1 MAMTRITITAGI
13 ARSLVLVSDKAKAR
27 FLDSLVH
34 AARLETRGV
43 LLPADLRAIRCAE
56 KEARELE
63 TAALWHRE
71 TDGRVIILE
80 AFEDEPAGVD
90 EKNGEHDAAQYAS
103 PGALRQ
109 RRWRDKVRRLG
120 DVTRDVTRDASE
132 TLGET
137 PRDVTAETHLPQSP
151 SGSFLSDP
159 NSPDP
164 ESSPAISSDPKDLKA
179 SARDSET
186 RANVLAVFL
195 VWQAAFSPKAKL
207 DKQRDARIRARLREG
222 YSVEQLQ
229 QAIINARND
238 PHLMGE
244 TNGQKYTGLK
254 TLLRDAEQVERLMTL
269 TSRPVAPAPR
279 NGFRRHDDAP
289 PPDRPLHPHEEARV
303 QRILASAKGTA

>member
-1 MAMTRITITAGI
+1 MEDGDVKA
-13 ARSLVLVSDKAKAR
+13 SLVAIPWALFYKAEVRALSRKALLTWLEGFAHCRSGSTDGVIRGRLAEGAPALELVEAGLWSPEDVGSVIVNDYLKHNP
-27 FLDSLVH
+27 SSS
-34 AARLETRGV
+34 ET
-43 LLPADLRAIRCAE
+43 
-56 KEARELE
+56 EARREG
-63 TAALWHRE
+63 TRRRMRKHR
-71 TDGRVIILE
+71 
-80 AFEDEPAGVD
+80 
-90 EKNGEHDAAQYAS
+90 DAECNTQSDAVTSAVTSSVTSGAPGAS
-103 PGALRQ
+103 PPSALP
-109 RRWRDKVRRLG
+109 L
-120 DVTRDVTRDASE
+120 S
-132 TLGET
+132 L
-137 PRDVTAETHLPQSP
+137 
-151 SGSFLSDP
+151 SGSGL

-229 QAIINARND
+229 QAIRNAQND

-254 TLLRDAEQVERLMTL
+254 TLLRDAEQVERLMAL

-289 PPDRPLHPHEEARV
+289 PHDRPLHPHEEARV